1 MSGADRPSQRPR
13 SDEQQRQAEAAASFR
28 RRGPAASALPP
39 SLQGN
44 AGDQDQQQASGSGEL
59 SAAGTVNLVRERPA
73 AVERLL
79 GDFSLDDT
87 AATVIGRQSNFG
99 GSNNGHQRR
108 HEDAF
113 DTTQS
118 WGAIISIRRMNSAA
132 EFCG

>member
-13 SDEQQRQAEAAASFR
+13 SDEQQRQAEAAAGFR

-44 AGDQDQQQASGSGEL
+44 AGDQDLQQASSSGSVGL
-59 SAAGTVNLVRERPA
+59 SAVGNVNLVRERPA
-73 AVERLL
+73 AGSALCA
-79 GDFSLDDT
+79 DFSLDDT

-108 HEDAF
+108 NEDAF
-113 DTTQS
+113 DKWLSSSYTS
-118 WGAIISIRRMNSAA
+118 SHVG
-132 EFCG
+132 G